1 MMDDS
6 EFIIRISPK
15 QGKITVEENDN
26 GIFSRKNI
34 TVEALLQSFKQ
45 SVMVSEPGYASG
57 FLPLNT
63 LSVCQS
69 AEEKRIV
76 LWHPKLYADVSVYD
90 TPYPHFPIPRLVFG
104 FAISNEGKIS
114 QCRIGVAA
122 DETPTPETIMYYYPF
137 SNVTRSNG
145 SLCVG
150 ANALPIY
157 KKQHKAYHLPA
168 FLLSIPN
175 NMHSYSDS
183 NNKLGL
189 GYPRESA
196 TPQR

>member
-76 LWHPKLYADVSVYD
+76 LWHPKLYADVSV
-90 TPYPHFPIPRLVFG
+90 
-104 FAISNEGKIS
+104 
-114 QCRIGVAA
+114 
-122 DETPTPETIMYYYPF
+122 
-137 SNVTRSNG
+137 
-145 SLCVG
+145 
-150 ANALPIY
+150 
-157 KKQHKAYHLPA
+157 
-168 FLLSIPN
+168 
-175 NMHSYSDS
+175 
-183 NNKLGL
+183 
-189 GYPRESA
+189 
-196 TPQR
+196 